1 MKIKK
6 IDPARPDHSENIAFA
21 YKKTFGGEPWNEGW
35 KCAGCGNILPLSFS
49 GKFCPSCAS
58 RGKTFPLAEYW
69 PIRQIV
75 SDLRREM
82 AKPGSLCLAA
92 FEGTDVIG
100 FAWGYK
106 IEVNKD
112 TDAYLEAPGL
122 HDLANGTYFYLDE
135 TAVVPDRQGEGIG
148 RQLVRRISLG
158 QERNRMILRTLK
170 GSKMFRIIE
179 KMGGYP
185 ILDISRGR
193 TIMTLDLLDLKTP
206 R

>member
-1 MKIKK
+1 MRIEK
-6 IDPARPDHSENIAFA
+6 IDPAPPDHSEKIASA

-35 KCAGCGNILPLSFS
+35 KCAECGNILPLSFS
-49 GKFCPSCAS
+49 KKFCPQCAS
-58 RGKTFPLAEYW
+58 QGRSIPLAEYW

-82 AKPGSLCLAA
+82 AKPGSRCLAA
-92 FEGTDVIG
+92 FEKTDVIG
-100 FAWGYK
+100 FVWGYE
-106 IEVNKD
+106 IEINED

-122 HDLANGTYFYLDE
+122 RDLASGTYFYLDE
-135 TAVVPDRQGEGIG
+135 TAVIPERQGKGIG
-148 RQLVRRISLG
+148 KQLVRQIILD
-158 QERNRMILRTLK
+158 QERNRIILRTLS

-179 KMGGYP
+179 KMGGSP
-185 ILDISRGR
+185 ILNISRGR